1 MCDICLSNAN
11 VKWVNLGLGYVTFC
25 DVQRFVVIEYCH
37 SFKLILIAQSK
48 IGIFMTH
55 NKISFFKHGGLEN

>member
-1 MCDICLSNAN
+1 
-11 VKWVNLGLGYVTFC
+11 VNLGLGYVTFC

-37 SFKLILIAQSK
+37 SFKLILIAQFK

-55 NKISFFKHGGLEN
+55 NEISFFKHGGLEN